1 MQSNLR
7 KCASPTFAGQ
17 DTIHSVNKISARNY
31 ATQQQTRI
39 TNFYLIHFILENFM
53 QELNFV
59 EVEQVA
65 GGVRGNIVEPV
76 IDAPGH

>member
-1 MQSNLR
+1 
-7 KCASPTFAGQ
+7 
-17 DTIHSVNKISARNY
+17 
-31 ATQQQTRI
+31 
-39 TNFYLIHFILENFM
+39 M